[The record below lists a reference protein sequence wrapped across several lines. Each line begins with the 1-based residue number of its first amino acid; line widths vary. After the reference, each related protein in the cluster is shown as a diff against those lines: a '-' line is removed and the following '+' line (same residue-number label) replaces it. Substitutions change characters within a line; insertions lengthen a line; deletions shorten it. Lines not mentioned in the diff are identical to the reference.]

1 MDGKPPEV
9 WYNMLM
15 VLCVTNAELY
25 RALLPG
31 GFSRAAGSRQGGISM
46 FGKFMNNYFY
56 GKSGKGDYT
65 KEDLPSTRS
74 QLFRETLRTRLS
86 GLMRLNLV
94 YMLAWLP
101 AMAVIVYHVLAL
113 YSAMAGLTDLQ
124 TQVDAGTLAA
134 AEFATQQALFTDAV
148 KSLVLRGLLFLI
160 PCIAITGPFT
170 AGLSYVTRNWARDE
184 HAFAWS
190 DFKDAA
196 KENWKQALATSTI
209 TGFIPLVVYV
219 CWMFYGELA
228 AQNSLFIIPQVL
240 TLTLGTLWMM
250 SLLYSYPLM
259 VTYRLRYR
267 DMLRNSFLLTVG
279 RLPGTLA
286 LKLLSVLP
294 IIIGVV
300 VSTFTPYLQWAV
312 MVLFL
317 YYMVFGF
324 ALSRFVGASF
334 TNAVFDKYIN
344 VKIEGAQVNRGLYV
358 EDDDEDEA
366 PADDAAA
373 APADPD
379 EKPQA

>member
-1 MDGKPPEV
+1 
-9 WYNMLM
+9 
-15 VLCVTNAELY
+15 
-25 RALLPG
+25 
-31 GFSRAAGSRQGGISM
+31 
-46 FGKFMNNYFY
+46 MNSYFY

-74 QLFRETLRTRLS
+74 QLFRETLRTRFS
-86 GLMRLNLV
+86 GLTRLNLV

-113 YSAMAGLTDLQ
+113 YSAMAGLSDLQ

-134 AEFATQQALFTDAV
+134 AEFATQQALFSDAV
-148 KSLVLRGLLFLI
+148 KSILLRGLLFLI
-160 PCIAITGPFT
+160 PCISITGPFT

-196 KENWKQALATSTI
+196 KENWKQALAISTI

-219 CWMFYGELA
+219 CWMFYGELS

-240 TLTLGTLWMM
+240 TLTLGVLWLM

-259 VTYRLRYR
+259 VTYRLRFR
-267 DMLRNSFLLTVG
+267 DMLRNSFLLTIG

-294 IIIGVV
+294 ILIGVAV
-300 VSTFTPYLQWAV
+300 CTFTPYLQWVV

-317 YYMVFGF
+317 YYVVIGF
-324 ALSRFVGASF
+324 ALSRFVGASY
-334 TNAVFDKYIN
+334 TNAMFDKYIN

-358 EDDDEDEA
+358 EENDEDEE
-366 PADDAAA
+366 PAEATEGTATDSDD
-373 APADPD
+373 P
-379 EKPQA
+379 PQA